1 MRPRILIAATALMVV
16 AAAITSPADAKSKKN
31 FFFIKNGAMHSFKAY
46 KLYRNPPLYVA
57 LHKIF
62 GIGTQFGPT
71 MYIPIPSESSQ
82 QDSSAPASSS
92 PPYDPCSDGWSGRGG
107 A

>member
-1 MRPRILIAATALMVV
+1 MRPRILIAAAALMVV

-62 GIGTQFGPT
+62 GIGRQFGPT
-71 MYIPIPSESSQ
+71 MYVPIPSESSEQ
-82 QDSSAPASSS
+82 GAPASSS
-92 PPYDPCSDGWSGRGG
+92 PPYDPCSGGGWSGRD